1 MLDRHHGDLFHRS
14 RGSDESGRGNSVTKV
29 NRACCCMYVSFAVC
43 IIAQVVEYSTEP
55 GVVILMA
62 SVPRRALLACTPSSH
77 SNVTSVMLPPQ
88 RELQS
93 THGFQERELCR
104 PLRSGHA
111 MRGPLLRCIS
121 SSSLFTCVR
130 VPDGRCSG
138 ALMNKSCCFITA
150 CRCPPD
156 DRHAGRRSRMGES
169 FASHISSHT
178 HTHTHTHKGDSGRR
192 AFISM
197 DPAAA
202 PSKSKWLV
210 TRA

>member
-1 MLDRHHGDLFHRS
+1 MLDRHHGDLPHRS
-14 RGSDESGRGNSVTKV
+14 RGSGESGRGKSAKKGQSGVLL
-29 NRACCCMYVSFAVC
+29 CVSFAVC

-93 THGFQERELCR
+93 THGVQERDLCR

-121 SSSLFTCVR
+121 S
-130 VPDGRCSG
+130 
-138 ALMNKSCCFITA
+138 
-150 CRCPPD
+150 
-156 DRHAGRRSRMGES
+156 
-169 FASHISSHT
+169 
-178 HTHTHTHKGDSGRR
+178 
-192 AFISM
+192 
-197 DPAAA
+197 
-202 PSKSKWLV
+202 
-210 TRA
+210 

>member
-1 MLDRHHGDLFHRS
+1 MLDRHHGDLPHRS
-14 RGSDESGRGNSVTKV
+14 RGSDESGRGNSAKKV

-62 SVPRRALLACTPSSH
+62 LVPRRGLLACTPSSH

-111 MRGPLLRCIS
+111 MRGPLLICIS
-121 SSSLFTCVR
+121 SSLFPCVR
-130 VPDGRCSG
+130 VPDGRRGG
-138 ALMNKSCCFITA
+138 ALIKKSRCLITP

-178 HTHTHTHKGDSGRR
+178 QKGDSGRR

-197 DPAAA
+197 DRSRRP
-202 PSKSKWLV
+202 LEV
-210 TRA
+210 